1 MDDGREHVSRTH
13 RVYPSLW
20 PSLWLS
26 HWLNLWRN
34 LWRSLWLRCR
44 APMIGFLI
52 SIAACTILLVSLGES
67 PYLLVEALRSTCLTS
82 FGLGYTLFYATPLIF
97 TGLAV
102 ALGFHCG
109 LFNIGAEGQLYIGSI
124 AIVLFANFFPGVSA
138 TLAVPLAI
146 LSAGIAG
153 GLWGAIAGWLKA
165 KRNSHE
171 VIVTILLNFIGIA
184 LVDYLILY
192 PLKNPQTQNPET
204 VKIASAYHLPLLET
218 ICTRYGL
225 EWFATTPVNMA
236 LFLAIFTALLVHIFL
251 FHSVYGYELRA
262 VGQNP
267 VASGY
272 AGISTKRT
280 IVWALFLSGAMA
292 GLVGLNEVLGHE
304 HRVLQGFSP
313 QYGFTGIAVALLAR
327 NHPLGILLS
336 ALLFGAL
343 HNSARELEFLSER
356 VSKELSLV
364 LQATLICFVAADTLI
379 EKWLRKIR
387 TTRKGSV
394 HKVSHD

>member
-1 MDDGREHVSRTH
+1 MDDGREHVNRAYS
-13 RVYPSLW
+13 
-20 PSLWLS
+20 SLWLC
-26 HWLNLWRN
+26 L
-34 LWRSLWLRCR
+34 R
-44 APMIGFLI
+44 APVIGLLI
-52 SIAACTILLVSLGES
+52 SIAACTILLVILGES
-67 PYLLVEALRSTCLTS
+67 PLLLVEALRSTCLTS

-124 AIVLFANFFPGVSA
+124 AIVLFAVFFPGVSA
-138 TLAVPLAI
+138 TLAVPLAV

-171 VIVTILLNFIGIA
+171 VVVTILLNFIGIA
-184 LVDYLILY
+184 VVDYLILY
-192 PLKNPQTQNPET
+192 PLRNPRTQNPET
-204 VKIASAYHLPLLET
+204 VKIAGAYHLPLLEN
-218 ICTRYGL
+218 ISNSVGM
-225 EWFATTPVNMA
+225 EWFTATPVNMA
-236 LFLAIFTALLVHIFL
+236 LVLAILTAFLVHLFL

-267 VASGY
+267 IASGY
-272 AGISTKRT
+272 AGISVKRT
-280 IVWALFLSGAMA
+280 IVWAMFLSGALA

-379 EKWLRKIR
+379 ESWLSKIR
-387 TTRKGSV
+387 TTREKS
-394 HKVSHD
+394 S